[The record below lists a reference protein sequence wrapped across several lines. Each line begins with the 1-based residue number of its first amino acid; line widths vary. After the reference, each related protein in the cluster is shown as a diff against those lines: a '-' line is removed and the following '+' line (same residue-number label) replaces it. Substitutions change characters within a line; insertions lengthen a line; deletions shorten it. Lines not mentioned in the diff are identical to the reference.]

1 VIVVLARDQ
10 AHAKTRGMIRLALA
24 IASAIFPR
32 VRPTPRRCSAERTVM
47 NPQNGYDIE
56 DLSVGMSAEIAKTIT
71 DADLVLFAGVSTD
84 VNAVHMDEEFGRT
97 TMFGG
102 RIAHGMLSASL
113 ISAVLGNR
121 LPGPG
126 TIYMN
131 QSLRFRAPV
140 RPGDTVRARVT
151 VKEVIEDKCRVVLD
165 TVCTVGDKV
174 VIDGEATL
182 MATSRKK
189 REAGK

>member
-1 VIVVLARDQ
+1 
-10 AHAKTRGMIRLALA
+10 
-24 IASAIFPR
+24 
-32 VRPTPRRCSAERTVM
+32 M

-56 DLSVGMSAEIAKTIT
+56 DITVGMTAGVAKTIT
-71 DADLVLFAGVSTD
+71 EADILLFSAVSTD
-84 VNAVHMDEEFGRT
+84 TNAVHLDEEFGKT

-126 TIYMN
+126 AIYLS

-140 RPGDTVRARVT
+140 RPGDTVRARAT
-151 VKEVIEDKCRVVLD
+151 VKEVVPEKSRVVLD
-165 TVCTVGDKV
+165 TVCTVGGKV

-182 MATSRKK
+182 MATSRQK
-189 REAGK
+189 REAAGK

>member
-1 VIVVLARDQ
+1 
-10 AHAKTRGMIRLALA
+10 
-24 IASAIFPR
+24 
-32 VRPTPRRCSAERTVM
+32 M

-71 DADLVLFAGVSTD
+71 DADIVLFAGVSTD
-84 VNAVHMDEEFGRT
+84 VNAVHMDEDFAKT

-126 TIYMN
+126 TIYLS

-140 RPGDTVRARVT
+140 RPGDTVHARVT
-151 VKEVIEDKCRVVLD
+151 VKEVVADKCRVMVD

-182 MATSRKK
+182 MTTSKRK
-189 REAGK
+189 REAAGK

>member
-1 VIVVLARDQ
+1 
-10 AHAKTRGMIRLALA
+10 
-24 IASAIFPR
+24 
-32 VRPTPRRCSAERTVM
+32 M
-47 NPQNGYDIE
+47 NPQNGYDVE

-84 VNAVHMDEEFGRT
+84 VNAVHMDEEFGQT

-102 RIAHGMLSASL
+102 RIAHGMLSASF

-126 TIYMN
+126 AIYLS

-140 RPGDTVRARVT
+140 RPGDTVRARAT
-151 VKEVIEDKCRVVLD
+151 VKEVVPEKSRVVLD
-165 TVCTVGDKV
+165 TVCTVGGKV

-182 MATSRKK
+182 MATSRQK
-189 REAGK
+189 REAAGK

>member
-1 VIVVLARDQ
+1 
-10 AHAKTRGMIRLALA
+10 
-24 IASAIFPR
+24 
-32 VRPTPRRCSAERTVM
+32 M

-56 DLSVGMSAEIAKTIT
+56 DITVGMNAEIGKTIT
-71 DADLVLFAGVSTD
+71 DADIVMFAGVSTD
-84 VNAVHMDEEFGRT
+84 VNAVHMDEEFGKS

-126 TIYMN
+126 VIYMS

-140 RPGDTVRARVT
+140 RPGDTVRAKVT
-151 VKEVIEDKCRVVLD
+151 VKEVIAEKCRVVLD

-174 VIDGEATL
+174 VIDGEAMVMT
-182 MATSRKK
+182 TSRQK
-189 REAGK
+189 REAAPK